1 MHSIF
6 GIMRSLRM
14 GTYDQ
19 RKRGKELQNRY
30 TLARQEQL
38 RQQRHALYRTAEA
51 GVGAGGI
58 EEAAEEVHG
67 PAEVSMEICSLDQA
81 PVEADSSQ
89 DMAVEGIVQVLE
101 NDQERAEETLEKED
115 FLLKQIDEFREKA
128 KQLQE
133 LLLSREDK
141 LQELQTI
148 VDEREE
154 RAEELNQVLSAR
166 QAEADELVTGV
177 RNKLAEEFDGVKENF
192 EGVEEQFSN
201 VEQRLN
207 VIAEK
212 IVSTAD
218 ESAEHNAEQTAQ
230 MLASLQEISSQLDS
244 MKLELAE
251 KIHTEDV
258 KCYRNMQHLIQELT
272 ARIEENDTVETELA
286 VVKRYAKSGAWFSV
300 VNFCLGLINFVAL
313 GVFILYCI
321 GVFPF

>member
-6 GIMRSLRM
+6 GIMRRLRM
-14 GTYDQ
+14 GTYEQ
-19 RKRGKELQNRY
+19 RKRGKEPQNRY
-30 TLARQEQL
+30 TLALQEQL
-38 RQQRHALYRTAEA
+38 RQQKHVMYRPAEA
-51 GVGAGGI
+51 GVGTDSTP
-58 EEAAEEVHG
+58 EADQT
-67 PAEVSMEICSLDQA
+67 AEVSMEVCSLA
-81 PVEADSSQ
+81 EEAGSSESI
-89 DMAVEGIVQVLE
+89 AVEDIVQFLE
-101 NDQERAEETLEKED
+101 NDQERADETLEKED

-128 KQLQE
+128 KQLQD

-177 RNKLAEEFDGVKENF
+177 RSKLAEEFDGVRENF
-192 EGVEEQFSN
+192 EGVEAQFSN

-218 ESAEHNAEQTAQ
+218 ASVEQSAEQTAQ
-230 MLASLQEISSQLDS
+230 MLAALQEISSQLDNL
-244 MKLELAE
+244 KLELAE

-258 KCYRNMQHLIQELT
+258 KCYRNMQHLIEELT
-272 ARIEENDTVETELA
+272 AKIEENDTVETELA

-313 GVFILYCI
+313 GLFILYCI
-321 GVFPF
+321 GVLPF